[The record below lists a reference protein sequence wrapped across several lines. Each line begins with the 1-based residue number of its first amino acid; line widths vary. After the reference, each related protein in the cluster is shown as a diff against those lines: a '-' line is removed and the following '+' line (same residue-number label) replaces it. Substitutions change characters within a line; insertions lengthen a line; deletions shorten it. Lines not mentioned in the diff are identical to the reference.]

1 VLDSR
6 AQPWADRAALP
17 MLQRAGLARCD
28 AFLQGWMV
36 HKGIQH
42 LQSPDVFLNP
52 KRRGT
57 DAGDGKYDDAEGREW
72 VDRVASHYRHKGVSA
87 RDEPARAVKLWSC
100 RPGQRSRRPAA
111 VDHDRDRLRVRGRG
125 SEQPPIASCSL
136 HGAGLTGSCAL
147 PCRGPIAALL
157 PLRQRRPNAF
167 DPLWHIAHNLT
178 LPPTVPYMC
187 RLQDS
192 IANVSAFEHF
202 DGKYWEKRD
211 AVVAS
216 PSTNT
221 GGGKSY
227 NLQ

>member
-1 VLDSR
+1 MSRGARVLTPDFR
-6 AQPWADRAALP
+6 KIYLKKDVMPIIGVIVVAA
-17 MLQRAGLARCD
+17 
-28 AFLQGWMV
+28 GWMV

-72 VDRVASHYRHKGVSA
+72 VDRVASHYRHKG
-87 RDEPARAVKLWSC
+87 
-100 RPGQRSRRPAA
+100 
-111 VDHDRDRLRVRGRG
+111 
-125 SEQPPIASCSL
+125 
-136 HGAGLTGSCAL
+136 
-147 PCRGPIAALL
+147 
-157 PLRQRRPNAF
+157 
-167 DPLWHIAHNLT
+167 
-178 LPPTVPYMC
+178 
-187 RLQDS
+187 DS